1 MSYKKVY
8 REKNIQKLRNI
19 MYMKGFMY
27 NGIDGWFDPHGNA
40 TGIYWNDDG
49 WFTIWEQKIN

>member
-1 MSYKKVY
+1 MNYKKVY
-8 REKNIQKLRNI
+8 RDKNIQKLRNL
-19 MYMKGFMY
+19 MYLKGFMY

-49 WFTIWEQKIN
+49 WFTIWEQK